1 CDPKASGRS
10 LEAKQKVAIRDFA
23 HIFLVEKDPKRA
35 FDAYIPG
42 VYTQHN
48 PDALSGR
55 EPAIEWLTV
64 VWGTPSMTFTN
75 ITAWAGEGIG
85 LIHYRM
91 QAPEAGIHR
100 AIMDRLKFEGT
111 CFVEHW
117 DVIQPIFGN
126 ETNPLAFF

>member
-1 CDPKASGRS
+1 MTLTFQGELPTLSRHTTDK
-10 LEAKQKVAIRDFA
+10 L
-23 HIFLVEKDPKRA
+23 
-35 FDAYIPG
+35 YIALTR

-55 EPAIEWLTV
+55 EPAIEWLTI

-85 LIHYRM
+85 MLHYRM

-117 DVIQPIFGN
+117 DVIQPIYGN